1 MRLAVEDI
9 IAILCIFGGGTMI
22 VLSFSPVGKAFADRL
37 RHGAQPLPALE
48 PDPAVYDE
56 LDRLRLEV
64 NELHERVE
72 FTERLLAKGDR
83 PDAASGGQ

>member
-1 MRLAVEDI
+1 MRPSVEDI
-9 IAILCIFGGGTMI
+9 IAILCIFGGGTLI

-37 RHGAQPLPALE
+37 RHGAQPMPALE

-83 PDAASGGQ
+83 PDVATGGL